1 METAD
6 FIKAKLKFNNK
17 KNKNLQIKTIIYIIF
32 VFILFATI
40 FICLYFLNDRINKNN
55 GIKKK

>member
-1 METAD
+1 METDD
-6 FIKAKLKFNNK
+6 FIKAKLKYNNK
-17 KNKNLQIKTIIYIIF
+17 KNKNLQFKAIIYTIF

-55 GIKKK
+55 ADKMK